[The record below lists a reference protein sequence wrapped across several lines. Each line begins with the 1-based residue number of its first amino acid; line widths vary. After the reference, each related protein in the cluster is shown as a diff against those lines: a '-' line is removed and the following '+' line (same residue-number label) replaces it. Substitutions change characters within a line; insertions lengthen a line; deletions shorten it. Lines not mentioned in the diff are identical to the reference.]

1 MNCCDFPRSNI
12 LFLTSNKQI
21 DIPINETVNILNKN
35 QEITLIGNCINFY
48 LEKNNDLI
56 ISLNHGLY
64 SLTIG
69 GILFQDYGVTFFNFF
84 IGGNNINI
92 NPSTPWKINTF
103 DDENNLNIE
112 FLICVKCDNT
122 CISILS
128 NITIDPDQNP
138 KNGYIK
144 SMFVKL
150 FKLP

>member
-1 MNCCDFPRSNI
+1 M
-12 LFLTSNKQI
+12 
-21 DIPINETVNILNKN
+21 
-35 QEITLIGNCINFY
+35 
-48 LEKNNDLI
+48 
-56 ISLNHGLY
+56 NHGLY

-103 DDENNLNIE
+103 ENNLNIE
-112 FLICVKCDNT
+112 FLIRVKCDNT

-128 NITIDPDQNP
+128 NITTDPDQNP